1 MGLDYNHELAEATG
15 LKSFNIKAGKKSIEF
30 SVMQSKTQVYRELF
44 GAINSQT
51 CRNQE
56 CVQTINA
63 VSGSTMD
70 SIYRIENYIH
80 NLFK

>member
-1 MGLDYNHELAEATG
+1 MGLDYNHGLAEATG

-30 SVMQSKTQVYRELF
+30 SVMQSKAQEYRELF

-56 CVQTINA
+56 CVWCVLLIST
-63 VSGSTMD
+63 VSGSIQWIQFMA
-70 SIYRIENYIH
+70 
-80 NLFK
+80 